1 MFQSWIAYLLR
12 YTESGLGSLMLT
24 VISVKLS
31 VSMFGSSWRGSSTKI
46 HVFQCVEYRFT
57 DTGKYIYACTAK
69 LHFYAC
75 TCNERFLKIYYRFA
89 ITQIEFLGPLK
100 YNSL

>member
-1 MFQSWIAYLLR
+1 MYQTWIAYLLR

-57 DTGKYIYACTAK
+57 DKYIYMYSKTS
-69 LHFYAC
+69 LLYITVHVVGDFW
-75 TCNERFLKIYYRFA
+75 RF
-89 ITQIEFLGPLK
+89 ITDLL
-100 YNSL
+100 